1 MDDPVVLRSLERIL
15 AVAIG
20 GLSIYLGYR
29 LFSQVQLSDSEGK
42 FTLPGGTT
50 IYLTR
55 VGPGVFFALFG
66 ALVVSLALYKAVTF
80 TESSTAASQTTPAS
94 AAASFTGV
102 SNAAIALSDEPEVA
116 RQETRQLIGWLNG
129 AREVLEEGATPEER
143 TDLLVNLRRIKL
155 VLLGAVWD
163 EDWGDY
169 ALFQRW
175 ILVEGAQGIPPEG
188 VESPSSIFTFC
199 D

>member
-80 TESSTAASQTTPAS
+80 TESSTAASQTTPGS

-175 ILVEGAQGIPPEG
+175 VLVEGA
-188 VESPSSIFTFC
+188 
-199 D
+199 